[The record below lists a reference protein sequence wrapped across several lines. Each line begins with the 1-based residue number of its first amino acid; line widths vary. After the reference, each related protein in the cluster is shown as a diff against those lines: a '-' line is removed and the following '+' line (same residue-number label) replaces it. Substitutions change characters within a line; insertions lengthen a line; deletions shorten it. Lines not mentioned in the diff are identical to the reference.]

1 MPPGRKN
8 KGDCPSDLH
17 LRLPDDIREIVNEF
31 GPGKYQDNIFEII
44 RRHYRKKPR
53 KSVTELQMEIF
64 ELRKEIKVRHEKL
77 QSLKEDL
84 QEQVSPEKYDEI
96 EERINNDVANWW
108 QAIS

>member
-1 MPPGRKN
+1 
-8 KGDCPSDLH
+8 
-17 LRLPDDIREIVNEF
+17 
-31 GPGKYQDNIFEII
+31 
-44 RRHYRKKPR
+44 
-53 KSVTELQMEIF
+53 MEIF